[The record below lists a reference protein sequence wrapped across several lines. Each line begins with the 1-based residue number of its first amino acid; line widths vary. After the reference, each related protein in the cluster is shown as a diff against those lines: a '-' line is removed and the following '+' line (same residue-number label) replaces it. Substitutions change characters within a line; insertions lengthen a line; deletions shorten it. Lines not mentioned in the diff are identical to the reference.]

1 MIPTF
6 SESLPSEWVEK
17 RLKYAAPLRI
27 ERVEA
32 TSEHRAYLGLENVQ
46 SWTGKLL
53 PTEVDESAAGK
64 DSEGGTANSFQKDD
78 VLFGKLRPYLAKV
91 FHADKGGVSSTEF
104 LVLKPQ
110 PEVRPEFLL
119 YSMLSPEFVGL
130 VNASTF
136 GAKMPRANWDFIGS
150 MSIPVPDLDIQQR
163 IANYLDR
170 ETAHIDALIAEK
182 ECMLTLLEE
191 KRAALISQAVTRGL
205 DPDVALKPSGLNWLG
220 DIPAHWEIRR
230 GKYLFS
236 QSALPVFDD
245 DEIVT
250 CFRDGTV
257 TLRRNRREEGFTN
270 AVLELGYQGI
280 REGQLVLHS
289 MDAFAGAIGI
299 SDSDG
304 KCSPEYIICNPKTK
318 EVICIYFG
326 VLLRLMALRGYIQ
339 AACPAVRERAPRI
352 RFSHLSNMFLPLPT
366 TEEQLQIVSFLQD
379 ERDKTS
385 EVEDALVSSISLLK
399 ERRSA
404 LITAAVTGQITPK
417 DMAA

>member
-1 MIPTF
+1 MTWLPHDPMRLRYLTTCLDGRRIPLNVEERAEKKGDYPYWGANGIVDYLDEYLF
-6 SESLPSEWVEK
+6 DEPLVLLGEDGAPFFDPLKPKAFFISNAVWVNNH
-17 RLKYAAPLRI
+17 I
-27 ERVEA
+27 HV
-32 TSEHRAYLGLENVQ
+32 
-46 SWTGKLL
+46 
-53 PTEVDESAAGK
+53 
-64 DSEGGTANSFQKDD
+64 
-78 VLFGKLRPYLAKV
+78 LRPKSGVNGRYLAYALNSV
-91 FHADKGGVSSTEF
+91 DYSQYIEGSTRDKLTQDEMKDIR
-104 LVLKPQ
+104 VLIPDNEYQ
-110 PEVRPEFLL
+110 Q
-119 YSMLSPEFVGL
+119 EFV
-130 VNASTF
+130 
-136 GAKMPRANWDFIGS
+136 
-150 MSIPVPDLDIQQR
+150 
-163 IANYLDR
+163 ANYLDR

-182 ECMLTLLEE
+182 ERMLALLEE

-205 DPDVALKPSGLNWLG
+205 DPDAPLKPSGLDWLG
-220 DIPAHWEIRR
+220 DIPAHWETRR

-236 QSALPVFDD
+236 QSALPVRDD

-250 CFRDGTV
+250 CFRDGMV

-304 KCSPEYIICNPKTK
+304 KCSPEYIICNPIT
-318 EVICIYFG
+318 EGVVSAYFG

-352 RFSHLSNMFLPLPT
+352 RFSHLSNMFLPFPPA
-366 TEEQLQIVSFLQD
+366 EEQLEVVNFLKD
-379 ERDKTS
+379 DRDKT
-385 EVEDALVSSISLLK
+385 VEIENALKTSISLLK

-404 LITAAVTGQITPK
+404 LITAAVTGQIDPK